1 RGAMVNFLSARGVQ
15 HQEETVPADTLKPTQ
30 AEFSRDKVAK
40 AKDFEGGNRSI
51 LVSREGNVLDGHHQW
66 MAARDNGEEVR
77 VIRLDAPIRD
87 LVKLAHEFPSSTTD
101 ASSGQGATVDAR
113 QVRLEPE
120 PAAPDVPKKRPR
132 GVLAKR
138 FQAEAQARAEYFTP
152 GNVVRGYGAN
162 YDRVISYNP

>member
-1 RGAMVNFLSARGVQ
+1 
-15 HQEETVPADTLKPTQ
+15 
-30 AEFSRDKVAK
+30 
-40 AKDFEGGNRSI
+40 
-51 LVSREGNVLDGHHQW
+51 

-113 QVRLEPE
+113 QVRPVPE

-162 YDRVISYNP
+162 YDRVISYNPTESEAGPSRCAVYARKATPGWMSRARASALT